1 MGIIRS
7 NFLIVNYGCGT
18 GHYLSLADLEGAG
31 GGSGEQGG
39 AGGFE
44 DFSCVTIKFT

>member
-31 GGSGEQGG
+31 GGGVRG
-39 AGGFE
+39 AGGGQGGSRIFLV
-44 DFSCVTIKFT
+44 SQ